1 MYTFTVV
8 LAVSS
13 QDAGSI
19 GRLYTVKYWMF
30 LTVELTE
37 ENSDRVN
44 GCIGQY
50 QLRVWIVTV
59 NYSGIYYV
67 IDCEPKIATLL
78 ELLS

>member
-13 QDAGSI
+13 QDTSSI
-19 GRLYTVKYWMF
+19 SRLYTVKYSMF

-44 GCIGQY
+44 RCIDQY
-50 QLRVWIVTV
+50 DLHIWIYTV
-59 NYSGIYYV
+59 NWSGIYYV
-67 IDCEPKIATLL
+67 VNCEPKIATLL